1 MPPNDTM
8 SGTEIRANGESEEAT
23 LDSPAAPI
31 FNAYEQDIPALL
43 LTGRSLYDLVVH
55 EGESVCTLLE
65 HLRRHC
71 RREYG
76 MVTITYS
83 LADGLDWDA
92 PRIQDDRDRDTIE
105 TVLRAHDLH
114 DVEPDENEAV
124 RILRGINSLAGA
136 PTDGLFWADG
146 QPMRFLFLIEFS
158 EHLTPCLQQGGQ
170 TDQEIVAVELA
181 HILGQSLALR
191 GSGNLVLFHGREGQ
205 IDELV
210 TGALRSVR
218 LPQPDQEEKRA
229 LLDVAGDLYT
239 DATFEEGLDTEG
251 VARLTTNTPNRGL
264 EEQLRASHRSGE
276 PITADDLLEQKSRDV
291 EALSE
296 QTLTMLDTRRVEE
309 LDLQGRNIET
319 PVEVLTRYG
328 QALLEGNPH
337 MEANVLLVGA
347 PGTGKTDLAQ
357 LTARRAKASA
367 YEVHSPKGSLV
378 GETERKVRLQMKA
391 LREWTPNVAFVDE
404 ITESL
409 PLERSDF
416 DGDSGAS
423 DAVTAA
429 LLTAL
434 SDDSRRGES
443 LLIGTTNCPW
453 RMGEAMRSRFTM
465 IPVLRP
471 LLEDFPAIIQ
481 AIARRIEPGASI
493 EADHPKIIE
502 AAEVFY
508 RKGGSPR
515 EVRSGLDSAM
525 LMEGKLTPETV
536 LRAARDLCPTSDLE
550 SGIYAD
556 LWAVRACSSRRF
568 LPWHGNAPDYPFPS
582 YLKNVVDTETGEIDY
597 QALDKRIEELKPR
610 ANV

>member
-1 MPPNDTM
+1 MPAADRHT
-8 SGTEIRANGESEEAT
+8 NGAAGEEAGCPA
-23 LDSPAAPI
+23 SPAAPI
-31 FNAYEQDIPALL
+31 FRAYERDVPALL

-55 EGESVCTLLE
+55 EGGESVCTLLE

-76 MVTITYS
+76 MATLTYS
-83 LADGLDWDA
+83 LAGGLDWDA
-92 PRIQDDRDRDTIE
+92 PRIDDERDRDTIE
-105 TVLRAHDLH
+105 TALRAHDLY

-136 PTDGLFWADG
+136 PTGSLRWADG

-170 TDQEIVAVELA
+170 TDQEIAAVELA
-181 HILGQSLALR
+181 HLLGQSLALR

-218 LPQPDQEEKRA
+218 LPQPDQEEKQA

-239 DATFEEGLDTEG
+239 DACFEEGLDAEG
-251 VARLTTNTPNRGL
+251 AARLTTNTPNRGL
-264 EEQLRASHRSGE
+264 EAQLRASHQSGE
-276 PITADDLLEQKSRDV
+276 PITAGQLLERKSRDV

-296 QTLTMLDTRRVEE
+296 QTLTTLDTRGVED
-309 LDLQGRNIET
+309 LDLQGRNVET
-319 PVEVLTRYG
+319 PVDVLTRYG

-337 MEANVLLVGA
+337 MEANVVLVGA

-367 YEVHSPKGSLV
+367 YEMHSPKGSLV
-378 GETERKVRLQMKA
+378 GETERKARLQMKA

-409 PLERSDF
+409 PLERSEF
-416 DGDSGAS
+416 NGDSGAS
-423 DAVTAA
+423 NAVTAA
-429 LLTAL
+429 LLSAL
-434 SDDSRRGES
+434 ADDSRRGES

-471 LLEDFPAIIQ
+471 LLEDFPAII
-481 AIARRIEPGASI
+481 AAVARRIVPDTSLAAGDPGVR
-493 EADHPKIIE
+493 E
-502 AAEVFY
+502 AAQVFY
-508 RKGGSPR
+508 RKGASPR

-525 LMEGKLTPETV
+525 LMDGELTPDTV
-536 LRAARDLCPTSDLE
+536 LRAARNLCPSADLE

-556 LWAVRACSSRRF
+556 LWAVRACTSRRF
-568 LPWHGNAPDYPFPS
+568 LPWHGDPAGYPFPS
-582 YLKNVVDTETGEIDY
+582 YLKGVVDTQTGEIDY
-597 QALDKRIEELKPR
+597 DALDERIQELKPQ

>member
-1 MPPNDTM
+1 MPNSDTM
-8 SGTEIRANGESEEAT
+8 PTTRLSANGQSEDAAA
-23 LDSPAAPI
+23 SPADAI
-31 FNAYEQDIPALL
+31 FRAYEDDVTALL
-43 LTGRSLYDLVVH
+43 LSGRSLYDLVVH
-55 EGESVCTLLE
+55 EDESLCTFLE

-76 MVTITYS
+76 MVTLTYS
-83 LADGLDWDA
+83 LAGGLDWDE
-92 PRIQDDRDRDTIE
+92 PRIDDDRDRSTIE
-105 TVLRAHDLH
+105 TALRAHDLH

-136 PTDGLFWADG
+136 PTDGLNWADG

-170 TDQEIVAVELA
+170 TDQEIAAVELA
-181 HILGQSLALR
+181 HLLGQSLALR
-191 GSGNLVLFHGREGQ
+191 GSGNLVIFHGREGQ

-210 TGALRSVR
+210 TSALRSVR

-229 LLDVAGDLYT
+229 LLDVACALYT
-239 DATFEEGLDTEG
+239 DARFEEGLDAEA

-264 EEQLRASHRSGE
+264 EAQLRASHRNGE
-276 PITADDLLEQKSRDV
+276 PITADQLLEQKSRDV

-296 QTLTMLDTRRVEE
+296 QTLTMLDTRRVDQ
-309 LDLQGRNIET
+309 LDLRGRNIET
-319 PVEVLTRYG
+319 PVKVLARYG
-328 QALLEGNPH
+328 EALLEGNAH
-337 MEANVLLVGA
+337 MEANVVLVGA

-357 LTARRAKASA
+357 LAARRAKASA
-367 YEVHSPKGSLV
+367 YEMHSPKGSLV

-409 PLERSDF
+409 PLERSEF

-423 DAVTAA
+423 SAVTAA

-434 SDDSRRGES
+434 SDDSRRGQS

-471 LLEDFPAIIQ
+471 LLEDFPAIIE
-481 AIARRIEPGASI
+481 AIARRIVPDATLSAG
-493 EADHPKIIE
+493 DPKVSE
-502 AAEVFY
+502 AAQLFY
-508 RKGGSPR
+508 RKGASPR
-515 EVRSGLDSAM
+515 EVRSGLDAAM
-525 LMEGKLTPETV
+525 LMEGRLTPETV
-536 LRAARDLCPTSDLE
+536 LQAARDLCLSSDVE

-556 LWAVRACSSRRF
+556 LWAVRACTSRRF
-568 LPWHGNAPDYPFPS
+568 LPWHSDPAGYPFPP
-582 YLKNVVDTETGEIDY
+582 YLLDVVDTQTGEIDY
-597 QALDKRIEELKPR
+597 RALDERIQELKPR

>member
-1 MPPNDTM
+1 
-8 SGTEIRANGESEEAT
+8 
-23 LDSPAAPI
+23 
-31 FNAYEQDIPALL
+31 
-43 LTGRSLYDLVVH
+43 
-55 EGESVCTLLE
+55 
-65 HLRRHC
+65 
-71 RREYG
+71 
-76 MVTITYS
+76 MVTLTYS
-83 LADGLDWDA
+83 LAGGLDWDA
-92 PRIQDDRDRDTIE
+92 PRIDDDRDLHTIE
-105 TVLRAHDLH
+105 TALRAHDLY
-114 DVEPDENEAV
+114 DVEPDENEVV

-136 PTDGLFWADG
+136 PTDGLSWADG

-170 TDQEIVAVELA
+170 TDQEIAAVELA
-181 HILGQSLALR
+181 HLLGQSLALR
-191 GSGNLVLFHGREGQ
+191 NSGNLVLFHGREGQ

-210 TGALRSVR
+210 TGALRSIR
-218 LPQPDQEEKRA
+218 LPQPDEEEKLALLEAARA
-229 LLDVAGDLYT
+229 LYT
-239 DATFEEGLDTEG
+239 EAHFEDGLTAEG

-264 EEQLRASHRSGE
+264 EAQLRASHRTGR
-276 PITADDLLEQKSRDV
+276 PITADSLLKRKSRDV

-296 QTLTMLDTRRVEE
+296 QTLTMLDTRRVEN
-309 LDLQGRNIET
+309 LDLRGRNIET
-319 PVEVLTRYG
+319 PVKVLTRYG
-328 QALLEGNPH
+328 EALLEGNPH
-337 MEANVLLVGA
+337 MEANVVLVGS

-357 LTARRAKASA
+357 LTAHRAKASA

-423 DAVTAA
+423 NAVTAA

-434 SDDSRRGES
+434 SDDSRRGQS

-481 AIARRIEPGASI
+481 AIAHRIVPDASLA
-493 EADHPKIIE
+493 ADHPKVIT
-502 AAEVFY
+502 AAQVFY
-508 RKGGSPR
+508 QKGASPR
-515 EVRSGLDSAM
+515 EVRSSLDAAM
-525 LMEGKLTPETV
+525 LMEGQLKPETV
-536 LRAARDLCPTSDLE
+536 VQAARDLCPSSDLE

-568 LPWHGNAPDYPFPS
+568 LPWYDDPAGYPFPS
-582 YLKNVVDTETGEIDY
+582 YLQEVVDTQTGGIDY
-597 QALDKRIEELKPR
+597 GALDERIQEMKPR